1 MKSRIGGNPLV
12 SSRFFWF
19 LLVASRFFRRG
30 GLAHARSRC
39 CAAFTDLLMSAFAAT
54 PAIGKH

>member
-1 MKSRIGGNPLV
+1 VVILSFLLV
-12 SSRFFWF
+12 SSRFFSF